1 MSAVVQQFYMNYDA
15 TAEDVREFEALLT
28 EARNGLEQYRVPLIT
43 SPSAM
48 LEDCNTDDTTVKSE
62 EDPPTFQDDISA
74 YMELEQSI
82 MEIYVPTAEC
92 IEEDGKC
99 GEIPALVRRTTEETI
114 EELCMPITDPQTGG
128 TSYQESQDSDSSA
141 EINGSVKKGEE
152 EITAEVPLTP
162 ANWLYK
168 ARNTGAYDGSGVPD
182 LSLRLH

>member
-62 EDPPTFQDDISA
+62 EDPPTFQDDTCA

-99 GEIPALVRRTTEETI
+99 GEIPALVRRTTE
-114 EELCMPITDPQTGG
+114 
-128 TSYQESQDSDSSA
+128 
-141 EINGSVKKGEE
+141 
-152 EITAEVPLTP
+152 VPMTP
-162 ANWLYK
+162 AHWLYK
-168 ARNTGAYDGSGVPD
+168 ARNTGAYDGSGAPGPEV
-182 LSLRLH
+182 RLH